1 MLPIIA
7 YLDPGSG
14 SLVLQMLIGGILG
27 AIVFFKLMWQRIKR
41 GIARMLGRPVEED
54 IEGEKPAGESD
65 T

>member
-41 GIARMLGRPVEED
+41 GIARMLGRAVEED